1 MIFIN
6 LDLLKNFDHIVN
18 EETKIDLNNL
28 VISSQQDEEVEEV
41 NENTKEEIDEDS
53 DQDSINL
60 EFSKLR
66 DAVGGDNNSYKVS
79 YT

>member
-1 MIFIN
+1 MIKKKK
-6 LDLLKNFDHIVN
+6 LDLLKNFDHIVK
-18 EETKIDLNNL
+18 EESDINLNNL
-28 VISSQQDEEVEEV
+28 VVTSQQDEEVEES
-41 NENTKEEIDEDS
+41 NEIDEDS

-66 DAVGGDNNSYKVS
+66 GAVGGDMNSYKVC